1 MSARSE
7 ASNPL
12 GWHAGCEKRGMR
24 FFLNKLGV
32 GEVSVVRWAWVLV
45 GLSTVCMGSDA
56 KWPGRQ
62 PDGSVLLPNMWSLRP
77 AGSHIAMEDFPV
89 NIAVHEEGRFA
100 AVLHAGFGTHQIA
113 VLDLKKREVV
123 QRTKLDETFYGLEFG
138 HGGRRLYASGAG
150 SEVVRWFEFNPNTGA
165 LGAEQQIA
173 LREVKER
180 GIPAGM
186 AVGVESGVLWVAN
199 VLGQKVARV
208 ELGNA
213 PTVRDIALGGTVV
226 ARTPAAD
233 SKPQSFDE
241 AAIAKRAEAALDPA
255 DPEAPYPYACR
266 LDEKRHRLYVSLWA
280 KSEIAV
286 IDTRSGEVIGR
297 WKSGDHPNEM
307 VLNRDGKL
315 LFVANA
321 NRNTVTVFDTVKGE
335 PVETIWAA
343 IHPDCPPGSTPNAL
357 ALSPDERTLFIANA
371 NVNAVAVVD
380 VTVKGKSRSRGFIP
394 TGWYPT
400 SVRVTPDG
408 RKLLV
413 ANGKGISPM
422 ANPKGPQPGVKP
434 AAGSTVEYI
443 GGLFKGTVSVID
455 LPKGEELD
463 VQLARWTADV
473 YRCSPLK
480 ADGGVSL
487 SRPEGNPI
495 PGDLKGGSPIRY
507 CIFVVKENRTYDQ
520 VFGDVKKG
528 RGEPSLCLFPEK
540 ITPNHHR
547 LAEEFVL
554 FDNFY
559 VESEVSADGHEWT
572 MGAYATDYVEKFW
585 PLSYGHNQKKKYSY
599 PSEGNF
605 PIATPAGGYLWDVAA
620 AAGVTFRSYGE
631 FVNNGKKPGDPAV
644 PRLKSLVGKI
654 DPGFRAFDMDYPD
667 VKRAERFISEL
678 KRFESEG
685 EMPRLQVVRLG
696 NDHTAGTS
704 PGKKTPLACV
714 ADNDVALGRVVEA
727 VSHSK
732 FWSQSAIFV
741 VEDDAQNGPDHVDA
755 HRTVALVASP
765 YARRGVVDS
774 TMYSTS
780 SMLRTMELILGMR
793 PMSQFDAA
801 ATPMYHAFTDK
812 RDTRPFAAVVPEVDL
827 EETNKRTAW
836 GAERSSRM
844 NFAKEDA
851 ADDLQLNEIIWKS
864 IRGERV
870 PMPSPVRASFVFTRP
885 GDDDDDD

>member
-1 MSARSE
+1 MADAPLTSMQSVSFVRSV
-7 ASNPL
+7 
-12 GWHAGCEKRGMR
+12 
-24 FFLNKLGV
+24 FLWAAACGLALFSLMGV
-32 GEVSVVRWAWVLV
+32 RAGEVR
-45 GLSTVCMGSDA
+45 
-56 KWPGRQ
+56 WPGMQ
-62 PDGSVLLPNMWSLRP
+62 ADGSVLLPNMWSLKP
-77 AGSHIAMEDFPV
+77 AGRQIPMEDFPV
-89 NIAVHEEGRFA
+89 NMAVHEAGRFV

-113 VLDLKKREVV
+113 IVDLRKGEVV
-123 QRTKLDETFYGLEFG
+123 GRTKVEETFYGIEFG
-138 HGGRRLYASGAG
+138 HGGKRLYASGAG
-150 SEVVRWFEFNPNTGA
+150 NEVVRWFDFDPGTGG
-165 LGAEQQIA
+165 LGPEQQIS
-173 LREVKER
+173 LRDVKER

-186 AVGVESGVLWVAN
+186 AVGVETDVLYVAN

-208 ELGNA
+208 DVGGAAPVKDISLGDSSTS
-213 PTVRDIALGGTVV
+213 PKVV
-226 ARTPAAD
+226 SDA
-233 SKPQSFDE
+233 KPQTFDE
-241 AAIAKRAEAALDPA
+241 ASISKRAEAALDPA
-255 DPEAPYPYACR
+255 DPAAPYPYACR
-266 LDEKRHRLYVSLWA
+266 LDERRHRLYVSLWA
-280 KSEIAV
+280 KGEVAV
-286 IDTRSGEVIGR
+286 IDTRTGLVTDR
-297 WKSGDHPNEM
+297 WKSDEHPNEM
-307 VLNRDGKL
+307 LLTRDGKML
-315 LFVANA
+315 YVANA
-321 NRNTVTVFDTVKGE
+321 NRNTVTAFDTTRGVA
-335 PVETIWAA
+335 VETIWAA
-343 IHPDCPPGSTPNAL
+343 LHPNSPPGSTPNGL

-371 NVNAVAVVD
+371 NVNTVAVVD
-380 VTVKGKSRSRGFIP
+380 VSVRGKSRSRGFIP

-413 ANGKGISPM
+413 ANGKGVSSSG
-422 ANPKGPQPGVKP
+422 NPKGPQPGMKP
-434 AAGSTVEYI
+434 APGSTVEYI

-455 LPKGEELD
+455 LPKGDGLD
-463 VQLARWTADV
+463 EALARWTADV
-473 YRCSPLK
+473 YRCSPLR
-480 ADGGVSL
+480 ADVGVTTK
-487 SRPEGNPI
+487 RPEGSPI

-540 ITPNHHR
+540 VTPNHHR

-585 PLSYGHNQKKKYSY
+585 PLSYGHNRSRKYSY

-605 PIATPAGGYLWDVAA
+605 PIATPAGGYLWDAAA

-644 PRLKSLVGKI
+644 PRLKALAGKI
-654 DPGFRAFDMDYPD
+654 DPEFRAFDMDYPD

-678 KRFESEG
+678 KRFEAEG
-685 EMPRLQVVRLG
+685 DMPGLQVVRLG

-704 PGKKTPLACV
+704 PGKKTPMACV
-714 ADNDVALGRVVEA
+714 ADNDLALGRVVEA
-727 VSHSK
+727 VSQSA
-732 FWSQSAIFV
+732 FWAKSAIFV

-801 ATPMYHAFTDK
+801 ATPMYPAFTGQAELK
-812 RDTRPFAAVVPEVDL
+812 SYSALVPEVNL
-827 EETNKRTAW
+827 EETNQKTAW
-836 GAERSSRM
+836 GAERSQRM

-851 ADDLQLNEIIWKS
+851 ADDLQLNEIIWRS
-864 IRGERV
+864 IRGAGF
-870 PMPSPVRASFVFTRP
+870 PMPAPVRASFVFSSS

>member
-1 MSARSE
+1 MADAPLTSMQSVSFVRSV
-7 ASNPL
+7 
-12 GWHAGCEKRGMR
+12 
-24 FFLNKLGV
+24 FLWAAACGLALFSLMGV
-32 GEVSVVRWAWVLV
+32 RAGEVR
-45 GLSTVCMGSDA
+45 
-56 KWPGRQ
+56 WPGMQ
-62 PDGSVLLPNMWSLRP
+62 ADGSVLLPNMWSLKP
-77 AGSHIAMEDFPV
+77 AGRQIPMEDFPV
-89 NIAVHEEGRFA
+89 NMAVHEAGRFV

-113 VLDLKKREVV
+113 IVDLRKGEVV
-123 QRTKLDETFYGLEFG
+123 GRTKVEETFYGIEFG
-138 HGGRRLYASGAG
+138 HGGKRLYASGAG
-150 SEVVRWFEFNPNTGA
+150 NEVVRWFDFDPGTGG
-165 LGAEQQIA
+165 LGPEQQIS
-173 LREVKER
+173 LRDVKER

-186 AVGVESGVLWVAN
+186 AVGVETDVLYVAN

-208 ELGNA
+208 DVGGAAPVKDISLGDSSTS
-213 PTVRDIALGGTVV
+213 PKVV
-226 ARTPAAD
+226 SDA
-233 SKPQSFDE
+233 KPQTFDE
-241 AAIAKRAEAALDPA
+241 ASISKRAEAALDPA
-255 DPEAPYPYACR
+255 DPAAPYPYACR
-266 LDEKRHRLYVSLWA
+266 LDERRHRLYVSLWA
-280 KSEIAV
+280 KGEVAV
-286 IDTRSGEVIGR
+286 IDTRTGLVTDR
-297 WKSGDHPNEM
+297 WKSEEHPNEM
-307 VLNRDGKL
+307 LLTRDGKML
-315 LFVANA
+315 YVANA
-321 NRNTVTVFDTVKGE
+321 NRNTVTAFDTTRGVA
-335 PVETIWAA
+335 VETIWAA
-343 IHPDCPPGSTPNAL
+343 LHPNSPPGSTPNGL

-371 NVNAVAVVD
+371 NVNTVAVVD
-380 VTVKGKSRSRGFIP
+380 VSVRGKSRSRGFIP

-413 ANGKGISPM
+413 ANGKGVSSSG
-422 ANPKGPQPGVKP
+422 NPKGPQPGMKP
-434 AAGSTVEYI
+434 APGSTVEYI

-455 LPKGEELD
+455 LPKGDGLD
-463 VQLARWTADV
+463 EALARWTADV
-473 YRCSPLK
+473 YRCSPLR
-480 ADGGVSL
+480 ADVGVTTK
-487 SRPEGNPI
+487 RPEGSPI

-528 RGEPSLCLFPEK
+528 RGEPSLCLFPERV
-540 ITPNHHR
+540 TPNHHR

-585 PLSYGHNQKKKYSY
+585 PLSYGHNRSRKYSY

-605 PIATPAGGYLWDVAA
+605 PIATPAGGYLWDAAA

-644 PRLKSLVGKI
+644 PRLKALAGKI
-654 DPGFRAFDMDYPD
+654 DPEFRAFDMDYPD

-678 KRFESEG
+678 KRFEAEG
-685 EMPRLQVVRLG
+685 DMPRLQVVRLG

-704 PGKKTPLACV
+704 PGKKTPMACV
-714 ADNDVALGRVVEA
+714 ADNDLALGRVVEA
-727 VSHSK
+727 VSQSA
-732 FWSQSAIFV
+732 FWAKSAIFV

-801 ATPMYHAFTDK
+801 ATPMYPAFTGQAELK
-812 RDTRPFAAVVPEVDL
+812 SYSALVPEVNL
-827 EETNKRTAW
+827 EETNQKTAW
-836 GAERSSRM
+836 GAERSQRM

-851 ADDLQLNEIIWKS
+851 ADDLQLNEIIWRS
-864 IRGERV
+864 IRGAEF
-870 PMPSPVRASFVFTRP
+870 PMPAPVRASFVFSSS